1 MKAITLVLAMVLVVA
16 GCSATVSPVSD
27 RTPTAVQPLPANA
40 TEVTSLPEPSVDVS
54 CKPTE
59 SYRPAGPP
67 PAPGAFPAG
76 SMMATI
82 HQRGRLIVGVDQNTY
97 RFAYRDSATGEIEGF
112 ALDLAKEIAKAIF
125 GDDKDRL
132 QLTVLTSAQRVPA
145 VKNGDVDL
153 VVHTMTTNCERWKD
167 VAFSTVFYE
176 AGQKV
181 LVKKGSDYK
190 DKQSLAGKKV
200 CATEKSTSLARI
212 VNLDVTPKPIGMQVP
227 GWTDCLVMLQQ
238 NQVYAVST
246 DDTILAGLAA
256 QDPFTEVAPG
266 DALAKEPYGIAMP
279 QDHIEFVRFVNSVL
293 EKIKSDGTWT
303 RLYDLWLKPLLIVDA
318 TPPVASYRD

>member
-1 MKAITLVLAMVLVVA
+1 MKAITLVLALVLVVA
-16 GCSATVSPVSD
+16 GCSSPASPVRAQD
-27 RTPTAVQPLPANA
+27 PKAIQPLPEGAKV
-40 TEVTSLPEPSVDVS
+40 VTSLPVPSSDVS
-54 CKPTE
+54 CGPTE
-59 SYRPAGPP
+59 SYRPVGPP

-76 SMMATI
+76 SMMTTI

-112 ALDLAKEIAKAIF
+112 ALDLANEIARAIF
-125 GDDKDRL
+125 GDTENRL
-132 QLTVLTSAQRVPA
+132 QLKVLTSAQRVPA

-153 VVHTMTTNCERWKD
+153 VVHTMTANCERWAD
-167 VAFSTVFYE
+167 VDFSTVFYK

-181 LVKKGSDYK
+181 LVKKGSGYENE
-190 DKQSLAGKKV
+190 QSLAGKKV

-212 VNLDVTPKPIGMQVP
+212 VNLDVNPKPVGMQVS

-256 QDPFTEVAPG
+256 QDPFTEVPPG
-266 DALAKEPYGIAMP
+266 SKIADEPYGIAMP
-279 QDHIEFVRFVNSVL
+279 KGHVEFVQFVNSVL
-293 EKIKSDGTWT
+293 ERIKSDGTWT
-303 RLYDLWLKPLLIVDA
+303 RLYDLWLKPLLTVDA
-318 TPPVASYRD
+318 TPPVAEYKG